1 MAAEQIETVN
11 TGADKA
17 KLAVTVLLVIA
28 GIVGFYMLAKQGSL
42 AQWGVLIAALVAAV
56 ALFVSSESGKE
67 FMAFGR
73 DAVRE
78 AKKVVWPAR
87 KEAMQMT
94 AYVFAFVVIMA
105 LFLWLTDKALE
116 WAIFDLL
123 LGWRK

>member
-17 KLAVTVLLVIA
+17 KMAVSVLLVIA
-28 GIVGFYMLAKQGSL
+28 GVVGFYMLAKQG
-42 AQWGVLIAALVAAV
+42 AIVQWGALIASIVAAV
-56 ALFVSSESGKE
+56 AVFVSSELGKE
-67 FMAFGR
+67 FVAFAR

-105 LFLWLTDKALE
+105 IFLWLTDKTLE

>member
-17 KLAVTVLLVIA
+17 KLAVSVLLVIA
-28 GIVGFYMLAKQGSL
+28 GIVGFYMLSKQGSL
-42 AQWGVLIAALVAAV
+42 VQWGALIAAIVAAI

-67 FMAFGR
+67 FVAFGR
-73 DAVRE
+73 DSVRE

-94 AYVFAFVVIMA
+94 AYVFAFVVVMA
-105 LFLWLTDKALE
+105 LFLWLTDKTLE